1 MVQFLC
7 KNGKM
12 QQITP
17 YIDSGQWKKYETR
30 TFSPKTMRINT
41 PILPIFIIL
50 FQYRTCSLVQ
60 KVMEEKEVLKQICV
74 LLIEK
79 A

>member
-1 MVQFLC
+1 
-7 KNGKM
+7 M
-12 QQITP
+12 QQIMP
-17 YIDSGQWKKYETR
+17 YFDSGQLKKKYETR
-30 TFSPKTMRINT
+30 TFSPKSMRMNT
-41 PILPIFIIL
+41 LILRIFIIL